1 MLHDVTEILL
11 RKFNSLRSFEPSS
24 GSQDLVERQGLFL
37 FSKAPMGSKTGH
49 QLNTHRL
56 QRKLTVNLAL
66 GVGYEHNVPLYNE
79 GEKDLLACQYTAWR
93 YTRVTGSSPVRGA
106 KNPRSSKRGFFICP

>member
-1 MLHDVTEILL
+1 MTVNHDVTG
-11 RKFNSLRSFEPSS
+11 SS
-24 GSQDLVERQGLFL
+24 PVRGAKTLSKDEVFFF

-56 QRKLTVNLAL
+56 QCKLTVNLAL

-79 GEKDLLACQYTAWR
+79 GEKDLLACQYIAWR

-106 KNPRSSKRGFFICP
+106 KNPRSSERGFFICP